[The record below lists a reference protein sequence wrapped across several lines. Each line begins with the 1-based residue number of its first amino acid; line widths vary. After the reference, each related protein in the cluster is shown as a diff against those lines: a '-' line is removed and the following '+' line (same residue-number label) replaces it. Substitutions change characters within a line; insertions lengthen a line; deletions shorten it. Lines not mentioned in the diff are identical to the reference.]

1 MSLVWRSC
9 LVTLAF
15 LAVVYMFVRPSPA
28 ASPYPTVDVA
38 LVLAADASG
47 SVDNRELEIQREGYA
62 TAIMHPDVIAA
73 IGDGP
78 HGRVLVA
85 YFEWSGCT
93 DQKVRV
99 GWSIIEDDASA
110 RNFAARLT
118 GKERLVTAGSTC
130 VSGALRFAD
139 ALLLAVPEVAERY
152 VIDIS
157 GDGTE
162 IAGFATVGLV
172 RDAITARG
180 VTINAMPV
188 LVDPDG
194 SPDGLMKFYETVVIG
209 GPAHFIEPAADFH
222 DIGPALRRKLVQE
235 IG

>member
-1 MSLVWRSC
+1 MFSPWRASLVA
-9 LVTLAF
+9 LAAF
-15 LAVVYMFVRPSPA
+15 AVLYVFAAAALAQGE
-28 ASPYPTVDVA
+28 YPTADVA

-47 SVDNRELEIQREGYA
+47 SVDNREIKVQRDGYA
-62 TAIMHPDVIAA
+62 AAITHPDVVAA
-73 IGDGP
+73 IADGP
-78 HGRVLVA
+78 HGRILVA

-99 GWSIIEDDASA
+99 GWTVIDGEDSA
-110 RNFAARLT
+110 RAFAARLV
-118 GKERLVTAGSTC
+118 GGDRLVTAGSTC

-139 ALLLAVPEVAERY
+139 ALLIAAPEVAERR

-162 IAGFATVGLV
+162 IAGFATVGAV

-180 VTINAMPV
+180 VTINAMPI

-194 SPDGLMKFYETVVIG
+194 SPDGLRLFYETSVIG
-209 GPAHFIEPAADFH
+209 GPASFIEPAKDFH

>member
-1 MSLVWRSC
+1 MAVVWRSAIIAVLAMLAAYV
-9 LVTLAF
+9 LVRA
-15 LAVVYMFVRPSPA
+15 AA
-28 ASPYPTVDVA
+28 ASDYPTVDVA

-47 SVDNRELEIQREGYA
+47 SVDNRELEVQRQGYA
-62 TAIMHPDVIAA
+62 AA
-73 IGDGP
+73 ITDPAVIEAVTAGP

-99 GWSIIEDDASA
+99 GWSIIEGEDSAKAFAS
-110 RNFAARLT
+110 RLLGT
-118 GKERLVTAGSTC
+118 DRSVTAGSTC

-139 ALLLAVPEVAERY
+139 ALLIAAPEVAERR

-180 VTINAMPV
+180 VTINAMPI

-209 GPAHFIEPAADFH
+209 GPSHFIEPAADFH